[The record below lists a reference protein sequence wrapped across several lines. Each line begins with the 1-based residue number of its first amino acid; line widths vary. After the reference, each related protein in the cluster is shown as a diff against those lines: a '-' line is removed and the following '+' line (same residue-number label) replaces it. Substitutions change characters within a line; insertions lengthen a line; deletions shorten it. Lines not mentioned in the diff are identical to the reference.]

1 MEQKDNFRN
10 IKETYKIEKTIHKK
24 PYLTVKQAKNRITGE
39 KFAVKILAKKKWAM
53 RNENKYK
60 LKLKS

>member
-39 KFAVKILAKKKWAM
+39 KFAVKILAKKKM
-53 RNENKYK
+53 SDEERE
-60 LKLKS
+60 